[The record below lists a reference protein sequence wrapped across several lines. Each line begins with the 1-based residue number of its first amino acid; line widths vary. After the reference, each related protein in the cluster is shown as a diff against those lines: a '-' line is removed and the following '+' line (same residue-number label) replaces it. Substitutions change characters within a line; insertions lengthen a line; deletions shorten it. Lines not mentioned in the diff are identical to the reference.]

1 MKRIA
6 LGFGFAF
13 GAASLLAAATAGA
26 AAGKGDTGGKGG
38 TGPETSTQSGAEGT
52 ASTPS
57 EIDTSQ
63 LQFRSR
69 SGVNPDEVSSAGREE
84 KPWDVTATY
93 ELHRLIRQEDV
104 AGALKV
110 FQLLGVSARYLL
122 TAHDTISVFGGATQG
137 FIADSGESGVRAND
151 ISLQYAHVFD
161 LPVKLRLRVAAGS
174 TLPLS
179 YYSQLASNITT
190 PFLTLGLSRRF
201 GDSTLSVFIRGAYF
215 IDRYRESAALDNTSQ
230 GTGGG
235 DPNTR
240 FVLGEVLS
248 AEYDM
253 PFHRPLSVGVTAG
266 HSDYWYYNPQN
277 ACPPNA
283 GLAAAAG
290 GAGACPTAVQ
300 DPQFGNS
307 QPMQESYGGEVF
319 VRYVMPD
326 LGGIKS
332 DFTVAL
338 GNSTPNFVLHDGV
351 VHPYLL
357 YRDTA
362 EVYFALSGRY

>member
-1 MKRIA
+1 MKRSA

-13 GAASLLAAATAGA
+13 GAAALLASAAAGA
-26 AAGKGDTGGKGG
+26 APTKGDTGGKGG
-38 TGPETSTQSGAEGT
+38 TGPDSSTKSGAEGT

-57 EIDTSQ
+57 EVDTSQ

-69 SGVNPDEVSSAGREE
+69 SGVSPDEVSGAGRVE
-84 KPWDVTATY
+84 KPWDVSATY

-104 AGALKV
+104 AGATRL
-110 FQLLGVSARYLL
+110 FQLLGVTGRYMI
-122 TAHDTISVFGGATQG
+122 TSHDTISLFGGVTQG
-137 FIADSGESGVRAND
+137 FLADNGETGVRAND
-151 ISLQYAHVFD
+151 VSLQYAHVFD
-161 LPVKLRLRVAAGS
+161 LPVQLRLRVAAGS
-174 TLPLS
+174 TIPIS
-179 YYSQLASNITT
+179 YFSQLAANYST
-190 PFLTLGLSRRF
+190 PFLSLGLSRRF
-201 GDSTLSVFIRGAYF
+201 GDLSLSASIRGAYF
-215 IDRYRESAALDNTSQ
+215 IDGERESAPMADASQ

-240 FVLGEVLS
+240 FVLGEMVS

-253 PFHRPLSVGVTAG
+253 PFHRPLSVGLTVAN
-266 HSDYWYYNPQN
+266 SDYWYYNPQGL
-277 ACPPNA
+277 CPS
-283 GLAAAAG
+283 GGGIIAATG
-290 GAGACPTAVQ
+290 GAGACPATQ
-300 DPQFGNS
+300 DPQFGSS
-307 QPMQESYGGEVF
+307 QPMQQSYGGELF

-326 LGGIKS
+326 VAGIKS
-332 DFTVAL
+332 DFTVAF